1 MELVDRA
8 DCLARLEASPVAHL
22 ATVRPDGAPHIV
34 PITFAI
40 FGDQMAHMVDYKPKR
55 SDRLQR
61 LANVAAH
68 PGVSVLV
75 DHYADDWSQ
84 LWWVRIDGPARV
96 TENGPDWEAARAA
109 LTAKYEQYELHPPQ
123 GPAVLIMMESVS
135 GWAAADPPR

>member
-1 MELVDRA
+1 M
-8 DCLARLEASPVAHL
+8 AHL

-40 FGDQMAHMVDYKPKR
+40 VRDEIAHMVDHKPKR
-55 SDRLQR
+55 TDRLQR
-61 LANVAAH
+61 LANVAVN
-68 PGVSVLV
+68 PEVSVLA

-84 LWWVRIDGPARV
+84 LWWVRVDGPARV
-96 TENGPDWEAARAA
+96 TESGPDWEAARAA
-109 LTAKYEQYELHPPQ
+109 LAAKYEQYARHLPK